1 MRKRLIAPLVI
12 ACLAGSFM
20 AQSALAAPSYDKS
33 VPSVAEIQKIQH
45 RQSVLLDAH
54 LASMKAGLKLNDD
67 QAKNWPAFE
76 SAIRDAAKARADR
89 WLQARERMG
98 NAAPPS
104 TLDRISMMADHLE
117 KNAAELRKVADAGK
131 PLYDSLSDAQK
142 HDFGPLMRTFKPKQK
157 L

>member
-12 ACLAGSFM
+12 ACLAGSFVP
-20 AQSALAAPSYDKS
+20 QGALAASSYEKS
-33 VPSVAEIQKIQH
+33 VPSAAEIQKIQQ

-76 SAIRDAAKARADR
+76 AAIRDAAKARADR
-89 WLQARERMG
+89 WLQARERMS
-98 NAAPPS
+98 NTAPPS

-142 HDFGPLMRTFKPKQK
+142 QDFGPLMRKFKPKKQ